1 MSRQVVLS
9 GKRKEDKEAMKGKFT
24 GVGVGP
30 GDPQLLTLKALHAIQ
45 ESDVVAIPVSDSGL
59 KKPGENADPKYMQQC
74 TAYQIVRQVY
84 SQIGEKEVIFL
95 PMPMIKDREKLIEIH
110 DEDAAFT
117 AEKLNEGKDVVF
129 LTIGDPSI
137 YSTCMYIHKRLKR
150 MGYETELIPGIPSFC
165 AAAAR
170 LDISLSENSDEL
182 HIIPASYGVEESMR
196 LQGTKVFMKSGR
208 KMAEVKRFLVENA
221 LEAKMVE
228 NCGMDSEKLYFSTEE
243 IPEQA
248 GYYSLFIITDESE
261 PQRKDRRKD

>member
-1 MSRQVVLS
+1 MRLLFFQMKKGFWGKPRKQTVCLSRQVVLS

-129 LTIGDPSI
+129 LRSETRAFILPVCI
-137 YSTCMYIHKRLKR
+137 Y
-150 MGYETELIPGIPSFC
+150 
-165 AAAAR
+165 
-170 LDISLSENSDEL
+170 
-182 HIIPASYGVEESMR
+182 
-196 LQGTKVFMKSGR
+196 TK
-208 KMAEVKRFLVENA
+208 
-221 LEAKMVE
+221 
-228 NCGMDSEKLYFSTEE
+228 D
-243 IPEQA
+243 
-248 GYYSLFIITDESE
+248 
-261 PQRKDRRKD
+261 

>member
-137 YSTCMYIHKRLKR
+137 YSTCMYIHKFRVIR
-150 MGYETELIPGIPSFC
+150 
-165 AAAAR
+165 
-170 LDISLSENSDEL
+170 
-182 HIIPASYGVEESMR
+182 IPAMR
-196 LQGTKVFMKSGR
+196 MQNSTTASG
-208 KMAEVKRFLVENA
+208 MVWPLVR
-221 LEAKMVE
+221 L
-228 NCGMDSEKLYFSTEE
+228 L
-243 IPEQA
+243 
-248 GYYSLFIITDESE
+248 
-261 PQRKDRRKD
+261 

>member
-170 LDISLSENSDEL
+170 LDISLSENSDAAY
-182 HIIPASYGVEESMR
+182 H
-196 LQGTKVFMKSGR
+196 TC
-208 KMAEVKRFLVENA
+208 FLR
-221 LEAKMVE
+221 
-228 NCGMDSEKLYFSTEE
+228 S
-243 IPEQA
+243 
-248 GYYSLFIITDESE
+248 
-261 PQRKDRRKD
+261 RRKYEAAGNESIYEKRTENGGSETFSCCLLYTSPSPRD

>member
-170 LDISLSENSDEL
+170 LDISLSENSDGL
-182 HIIPASYGVEESMR
+182 HIS
-196 LQGTKVFMKSGR
+196 
-208 KMAEVKRFLVENA
+208 FLR
-221 LEAKMVE
+221 
-228 NCGMDSEKLYFSTEE
+228 S
-243 IPEQA
+243 
-248 GYYSLFIITDESE
+248 
-261 PQRKDRRKD
+261 RRKYEAAGNESIYEKRTENGGSETFSCRERFRGKNGGKLWYGFGEALFFDGRNPRTGGILFVVYHKR